1 MRHKQYFV
9 SRHIWKSLLDD
20 NFPQQQLSVVILSNS
35 RPNPIFRKKTDN
47 HTPAYK
53 DKTLQNAS
61 Y

>member
-20 NFPQQQLSVVILSNS
+20 NFPQQQLSVVILSSS
-35 RPNPIFRKKTDN
+35 RPNPIFRKKTDI